1 MANTIKIKR
10 GEAASAPSA
19 LARGEFGF
27 SEGTAGA
34 ALNLHIGWGAETNG
48 AAANITRIGSNFGI
62 TDTDAVQIDGAD
74 IATGEF
80 AKFTANGLQSRT
92 TAETLSDIGG
102 DAAGTAR
109 PCNGTGTQ
117 ISTDVSLAG
126 TPDYITLDTQTL
138 TLGQINLE
146 TDVTG
151 SLPDSNIAS
160 EQTWNSKHT
169 PGEALAM
176 GANKITGLADPTNG
190 TDAANKQYVDAH
202 AQGLDTKLSVVAV
215 ETSEIDSPVYAQPET
230 TSGLGATLT
239 APSNAAFPTVD
250 GVTLAV
256 GERVLIA
263 GQGGAG
269 ASHAHNGIYT
279 LTTLGSGS
287 VKWVL
292 TRATDFD
299 TNDEVTSAA
308 FTFVEEGTVNADSGW
323 VVPTNDP
330 LTFANDT
337 FSGVAFTQFSGAGQ
351 ITAGAGLNKS
361 VNALSVNVKA
371 DAGVI
376 ITSDELELDL
386 GASTINGSLA
396 DGDIASASTWNGKQD
411 ALTFGIANTNAVK
424 INDTDAADND
434 YAKFTASGLEGR
446 AYSEVLS
453 DIGAAASAHAHG
465 VSEGGTGLTTITE
478 NAVVYGNSTGALQVL
493 AVGGD
498 GQVLMGNDGNPPGWT
513 STPAGMTID
522 CGTF

>member
-10 GEAASAPSA
+10 SVPPSATAPAA
-19 LARGEFGF
+19 LARGELAYNENTKLLF
-27 SEGTAGA
+27 
-34 ALNLHIGWGAETNG
+34 IGSGDETLG
-48 AAANITRIGSNFGI
+48 VAANHITI
-62 TDTDAVQIDGAD
+62 AD
-74 IATGEF
+74 EVT
-80 AKFTANGLQSRT
+80 S
-92 TAETLSDIGG
+92 
-102 DAAGTAR
+102 AR
-109 PCNGTGTQ
+109 PCDGTGTQ

-126 TPDYITLDTQTL
+126 SYNYITAGGTGNQTL
-138 TLGQINLE
+138 TLGQVDLAA
-146 TDVTG
+146 DVTG
-151 SLPDSNIAS
+151 VLPDANIAS
-160 EQTWNSKHT
+160 EQTWNTKHT
-169 PGEALAM
+169 PGTTLAM
-176 GANKITGLADPTNG
+176 GDEKITGLADPTSG

-202 AQGLDTKLSVVAV
+202 AQGLDTKLSVVAI
-215 ETSEIDSPVYAQPET
+215 ETSEIDSPAYAQPET
-230 TSGLGATLT
+230 TSGAGATLT

-263 GQGGAG
+263 GQGGIG
-269 ASHAHNGIYT
+269 LSHAHNGIYT
-279 LTTLGSGS
+279 LTTLGSGL

-330 LTFANDT
+330 LTFASDT

-351 ITAGAGLNKS
+351 ITAGNGLDKS
-361 VNALSVNVKA
+361 ANTLSVKVKA
-371 DAGVI
+371 NAGVI
-376 ITSDELELDL
+376 ITSDELELNL

-396 DGDIASASTWNGKQD
+396 DGDIASAVTWNAKQD
-411 ALTFGIANTNAVK
+411 ALTFGIGNTNAVK
-424 INDTDAADND
+424 INHASVADND
-434 YAKFTASGLEGR
+434 YAKFTATGLEGR

-453 DIGAAASAHAHG
+453 DIGAAASGHNHSGTYATTAHSHG
-465 VSEGGTGLTTITE
+465 VAEGGTGLTSITE
-478 NAVVYGNSTGALQVL
+478 NAVVYGNGTSALQVL

-498 GQVLMGNDGNPPGWT
+498 GEVLMGNDGNAPGWT